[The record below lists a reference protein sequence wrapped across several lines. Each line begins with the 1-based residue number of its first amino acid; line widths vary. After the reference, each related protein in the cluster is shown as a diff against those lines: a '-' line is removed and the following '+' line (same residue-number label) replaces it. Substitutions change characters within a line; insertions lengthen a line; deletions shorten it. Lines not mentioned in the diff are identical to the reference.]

1 MNLLVQTIRAL
12 LKRYPVGRREQTQKN
27 GLEIYVNDNVFLESK
42 SITGAESQK
51 IVRSAD
57 SNAMKK
63 FPKNAGNTYLLST
76 TA

>member
-1 MNLLVQTIRAL
+1 MNLLVQTIRTL
-12 LKRYPVGRREQTQKN
+12 LKRYPVGREQTQKN

-76 TA
+76 KA